1 MDKKLEFLLN
11 LYDIE
16 QYKKSLYSSD
26 ILSNKPKLGKEKQ
39 FEITVENIAILDEL
53 IDERISGKEGK

>member
-39 FEITVENIAILDEL
+39 FEITTENIAILDEL
-53 IDERISGKEGK
+53 IDEQISGKEGK

>member
-1 MDKKLEFLLN
+1 V
-11 LYDIE
+11 LY
-16 QYKKSLYSSD
+16 QGYSSD

-53 IDERISGKEGK
+53 IDEQISGKEGK